1 MKTKCQED
9 NLDNLEVHGLETK
22 IINKLK
28 FSKDITKKKSYKV
41 KKMKKDKY

>member
-1 MKTKCQED
+1 MKTKCLED
-9 NLDNLEVHGLETK
+9 NLDILEVHGLETK

-28 FSKDITKKKSYKV
+28 SSKNITKKKNYKV